1 MSVNIKLVTIAV
13 ILIALFIPKTI
24 YQNINSLE
32 TVQIVFNNVPS
43 WHHKIVSTLVGT
55 ENYGIDL
62 SSVDSQHMNIYYQ
75 YAQKQGFLNP
85 NNIGI
90 KQNYRQYN
98 NIQSLYK
105 RGKSEKKSTED
116 NLTIPIENTIE
127 YANGQT
133 ENRTETNA
141 QFANLTQIKTSGYKV
156 LDIIQ
161 ACYMPSNLSVCG
173 VNAPVYYL
181 VDSQVGTP
189 AQELQSIVDINTFET
204 YFTTCNTL
212 TNCTS
217 SKSANLYSCMYN
229 SFDANISFS
238 YNYDTTQ
245 YQTNFVES
253 KSLKNLSGC
262 WSYDNVTIGGKSS
275 KYENVHMDY
284 FEFPT
289 VNANSDNAYF
299 QSVLGLGLDGLYSQN
314 TLSSSNKKKSKEVA
328 NQNSTSYNTSF
339 LEGVKVYGGI
349 NSRSYSMYVGEDGT
363 GKLILGGIDE
373 AKIDGNLTYFKDL
386 ETKEFVSSLVKGNK
400 KSNVKIYRPSINITG
415 VKLGEVDSWKKQKLS
430 YDAVIEST
438 ERFITAPKKFVTTV
452 VSKYKKKY
460 ELKNADLRYY
470 MNCTLANDNTEQ
482 PPLELEFS
490 EGLKVSIPF
499 SSLVFKN
506 LNPATNTK
514 KNRDCVFAL
523 NYKNN
528 QDYFVLGQTFL
539 NNVYFHSDLERNQY
553 AIGKMKQSS
562 AEHIRVVQ

>member
-1 MSVNIKLVTIAV
+1 
-13 ILIALFIPKTI
+13 
-24 YQNINSLE
+24 
-32 TVQIVFNNVPS
+32 
-43 WHHKIVSTLVGT
+43 
-55 ENYGIDL
+55 
-62 SSVDSQHMNIYYQ
+62 
-75 YAQKQGFLNP
+75 
-85 NNIGI
+85 
-90 KQNYRQYN
+90 
-98 NIQSLYK
+98 
-105 RGKSEKKSTED
+105 
-116 NLTIPIENTIE
+116 
-127 YANGQT
+127 
-133 ENRTETNA
+133 
-141 QFANLTQIKTSGYKV
+141 
-156 LDIIQ
+156 
-161 ACYMPSNLSVCG
+161 
-173 VNAPVYYL
+173 
-181 VDSQVGTP
+181 
-189 AQELQSIVDINTFET
+189 
-204 YFTTCNTL
+204 
-212 TNCTS
+212 
-217 SKSANLYSCMYN
+217 
-229 SFDANISFS
+229 
-238 YNYDTTQ
+238 
-245 YQTNFVES
+245 
-253 KSLKNLSGC
+253 
-262 WSYDNVTIGGKSS
+262 
-275 KYENVHMDY
+275 MDY